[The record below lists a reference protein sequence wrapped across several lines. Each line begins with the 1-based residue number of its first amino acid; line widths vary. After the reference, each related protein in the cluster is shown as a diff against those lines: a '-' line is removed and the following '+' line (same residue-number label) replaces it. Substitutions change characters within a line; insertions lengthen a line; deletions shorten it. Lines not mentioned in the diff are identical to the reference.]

1 MLPSPRPG
9 ARFEVAMPFMLG
21 GWGGRAL
28 VEEVGVNRVE
38 FDDPVRDVAD
48 ISPAVNDEGRGVPI
62 SRSGNVMK
70 KRQPKVVPKNA
81 PSTV

>member
-1 MLPSPRPG
+1 MPLMLSG
-9 ARFEVAMPFMLG
+9 C
-21 GWGGRAL
+21 GGRAL
-28 VEEVGVNRVE
+28 VDEVGVKSVE
-38 FDDPVRDVAD
+38 FEDRDVAD
-48 ISPAVNDEGRGVPI
+48 TSPAVEGRGVPI